1 MFEKEVKRVEPGDT
15 VFIVENKF
23 RVTRCTVVSAEAD
36 SCVIRFEKGGGC
48 RLRKKRLYPTKE
60 LAEAAVEYIPK
71 TEEKKEEVK
80 REYTPWG

>member
-1 MFEKEVKRVEPGDT
+1 MEPGDIA
-15 VFIVENKF
+15 FIVENKF
-23 RVTRCTVVSAEAD
+23 RVTRCTVVSVETD

-60 LAEAAVEYIPK
+60 LAEAAVTYIPK
-71 TEEKKEEVK
+71 KVEKKEEK

>member
-1 MFEKEVKRVEPGDT
+1 MEMNPGDT
-15 VFIVENKF
+15 VFIVENKL
-23 RVTRCTVVSAEAD
+23 RVIRCTVVSIEAD

-48 RLRKKRLYPTKE
+48 RMRKKRLYPTKE

-71 TEEKKEEVK
+71 KDEEKKEEVK

>member
-1 MFEKEVKRVEPGDT
+1 MEPGD
-15 VFIVENKF
+15 VAYIVENKM
-23 RVTRCTVVSAEAD
+23 RVTRCTVVSVEAD
-36 SCVIRFEKGGGC
+36 RCVIRFEKGGGC
-48 RLRKKRLYPTKE
+48 RLWKKRLYPTKE